1 MPKQLNIFDV
11 EPEICQFDVN
21 KANVKRGPG
30 RVTYADVR
38 VHVPKN
44 AKCTDELPRTTK
56 QDDRYDI
63 FEHYTMAIWR
73 FQRSIDKFFNWDA
86 AEELC
91 KAARDKK
98 EIIPVRIYLESGFKP
113 DVVEYMK

>member
-1 MPKQLNIFDV
+1 MVKQLNIFDV
-11 EPEICQFDVN
+11 EPEIIQFDIT
-21 KANVKRGPG
+21 KANVKKGAG
-30 RVTYADVR
+30 RVTYTDVR
-38 VHVPKN
+38 VQVPKN

-63 FEHYTMAIWR
+63 FEQYTMAIWR
-73 FQRSIDKFFNWDA
+73 FQRRLDKLFNWEA

-98 EIIPVRIYLESGFKP
+98 EAIPVSVYLGSGFKP
-113 DVVEYMK
+113 DVVEYMR

>member
-11 EPEICQFDVN
+11 EPAICEFDVM
-21 KANVKRGPG
+21 KANVKKGTG

-38 VHVPKN
+38 VQVPKK
-44 AKCTDELPRTTK
+44 AKCTDELPRK
-56 QDDRYDI
+56 IEPDPRYEM
-63 FEHYTMAIWR
+63 FEEYAMAIWR
-73 FQRSIDKFFNWDA
+73 FQRSLDRSFNWET

-98 EIIPVRIYLESGFKP
+98 EIISVRIYLGSGFKP
-113 DVVEYMK
+113 DVVEYLR